1 MKLLETQT
9 GQQLKAVRTD
19 NGGEY
24 LNKNLQE
31 YFAGKGVVHQTTTP
45 YTPEQ
50 NGAAER
56 LNRVLEERVRAMLIG
71 AGLKKELWAEAVVTA
86 NYIRNRSPHARTVKV
101 PWELFYGHKPD
112 VSGLRV
118 FGARAFVLT
127 PKQLRSKLDPVSQP
141 GVFVGYSVNSKA
153 YRVLLDATGKIVESR
168 DVTINETD
176 FQASSTGGIVY
187 ISDEEAKQV
196 MAPPTPAASEE
207 PGDEEQLES
216 HGSGMTEEGELRGA
230 PRAREREEETA
241 AEARYPRRDRQAPG
255 TWYVANAATE
265 NNDGVPT
272 TAEEALSGPAAD
284 LWRAAMDEEMAS
296 LHKNQ
301 TW

>member
-1 MKLLETQT
+1 
-9 GQQLKAVRTD
+9 
-19 NGGEY
+19 
-24 LNKNLQE
+24 
-31 YFAGKGVVHQTTTP
+31 
-45 YTPEQ
+45 
-50 NGAAER
+50 
-56 LNRVLEERVRAMLIG
+56 
-71 AGLKKELWAEAVVTA
+71 
-86 NYIRNRSPHARTVKV
+86 
-101 PWELFYGHKPD
+101 
-112 VSGLRV
+112 
-118 FGARAFVLT
+118 
-127 PKQLRSKLDPVSQP
+127 
-141 GVFVGYSVNSKA
+141 VFVGYSVNSKA

-241 AEARYPRRDRQAPG
+241 AEARYPRRNRQAPG

-265 NNDGVPT
+265 DNDGVPA
-272 TAEEALSGPAAD
+272 TAEEAMSGPAAD